1 MGAKRKLN
9 AAHFNGAM
17 IIAGLLGGVTG
28 SWEVFLIAFVAL
40 MIGAIVAGD
49 VRR

>member
-9 AAHFNGAM
+9 AAHINGAL
-17 IIAGLLGGVTG
+17 IGAGLLGAVTR
-28 SWEVFLIAFVAL
+28 SWDVFWIALVGLLISAV
-40 MIGAIVAGD
+40 VAGD